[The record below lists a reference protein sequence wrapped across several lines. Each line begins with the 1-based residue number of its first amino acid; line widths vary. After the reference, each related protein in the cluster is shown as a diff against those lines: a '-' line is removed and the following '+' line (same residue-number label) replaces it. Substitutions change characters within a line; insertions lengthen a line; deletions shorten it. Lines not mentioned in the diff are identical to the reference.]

1 MLQWQG
7 GYGAILFGG
16 VTMSKNLPQ
25 TSATHCKRQA
35 ISMDSLEALFQDITR
50 LLDQIIQ
57 QLEPWEVKA

>member
-1 MLQWQG
+1 
-7 GYGAILFGG
+7 
-16 VTMSKNLPQ
+16 MSKNLPQ